1 MANNKIQIKRSVA
14 NSVVT
19 GLSNGE
25 LAYTQASNTLWI
37 GLPDGSGTAAIGGAR
52 YPGTLTANQAI
63 VTNATSGVDRII
75 VANAIVTT
83 LTANG
88 SVGTNGQVLVTNG
101 SAIYWGTG
109 TSGSNT
115 YIQFNDSGVANG
127 VAGFTFD
134 KTQNNLFVANSLLV
148 GNTSLVSPTAV
159 VNTTVIYV
167 GNSVG
172 NTTQNTTSFFISGNG
187 TTLPTATMTSN
198 GLVVGNGSVIGAPQ
212 LILANSA
219 GNTVV
224 NTTSYTMSNANYVV
238 LVSNTSG
245 IFANQGT
252 IIYAGNT
259 TANTTQ
265 NSSSFFITGNT
276 TTLPT
281 TTLTSSGLV
290 VGNNSVTGQPTIN
303 IANSVGNT
311 VVSVTSYVL
320 SNSTANVITIG
331 TSGITGNTGTSI
343 VIGNTTINS
352 VSNSSTFQIVG
363 NTSTQATATV
373 NSNGITVGNTSITG
387 TPNIYVANSVGNV
400 TINTNSI
407 AIGGNATTM
416 GAVSVT
422 GNGAIFGN
430 GTVTAAPQ
438 LAVSN
443 STGNT
448 VINTTSYLMSN
459 SSGTVY
465 SMNTTSMTFNGNTF
479 LNGTNTTIASNVTVT
494 GAYVNAPSTD
504 LTIRNVSVGGNL
516 VVTGTVFSVN
526 TVTLQVN
533 DNIIELADNNNS
545 SDVVD
550 TGWFSPAGNT
560 TNVWY
565 SGLVRQASK
574 SSNSNPYFWLFGSNT
589 NPNTAITV
597 DTSANSSTGTLQAYL
612 VPYGVGGGFVA
623 NSSNVQIT
631 ANSTLGV
638 NIVANTLTLSTALAG
653 TEGGTGYK
661 TVTNNAILVG
671 NSTNGY
677 NQLTLGTSGYVLQS
691 NGTTVVFDYLDG
703 GSF

>member
-25 LAYTQASNTLWI
+25 LAYTQSTNTLWI

-88 SVGTNGQVLVTNG
+88 SIGSNGQVLVTNG
-101 SAIYWGTG
+101 TAIYWGTG

-115 YIQFNDSGVANG
+115 FIQFNYSGVANG

-134 KTQNNLFVANSLLV
+134 KSQNNLFVANSLLV

-172 NTTQNTTSFFISGNG
+172 NTTQNTTSFFVSGNG

-198 GLVVGNGSVIGAPQ
+198 GLVVGNGSVIGAPT

-224 NTTSYTMSNANYVV
+224 NTTSYTMSNATNVI
-238 LVSNTSG
+238 LVANTTGFYGNNGTVFYSG
-245 IFANQGT
+245 NS
-252 IIYAGNT
+252 

-265 NSSSFFITGNT
+265 NTSSFFISGNS

-281 TTLTSSGLV
+281 ATLIANSLV
-290 VGNNSVTGQPTIN
+290 IGNNSVTGAPALN
-303 IANSVGNT
+303 IANSTGNT
-311 VVSVTSYVL
+311 LISVTSYVL
-320 SNSTANVITIG
+320 SNSTANVITVG
-331 TSGITGNTGTSI
+331 TTGITGNTGTSI
-343 VIGNTTINS
+343 VLGNTTVNS
-352 VSNSSTFQIVG
+352 VSNSSTFQVVG

-373 NSNGITVGNTSITG
+373 NSAGITLGNTSITSG
-387 TPNIYVANSVGNV
+387 PTIYIANSQGNS
-400 TINTNSI
+400 TIT
-407 AIGGNATTM
+407 AVAHTIGGNSTTL
-416 GAVSVT
+416 GAVSIT

-430 GTVTAAPQ
+430 GSVTAAPQ

-448 VINTTSYLMSN
+448 VINTTSFLMSN
-459 SSGTVY
+459 ASGTVY

-494 GAYVNAPSTD
+494 GAYINASATD
-504 LTIRNVSVGGNL
+504 LTIRNATVGGNL

-533 DNIIELADNNNS
+533 DNIIELADNNTTG
-545 SDVVD
+545 DVVD
-550 TGWFSPAGNT
+550 TGWFSPAGNST
-560 TNVWY
+560 SVWY
-565 SGLVRQASK
+565 SGLVRVAGK
-574 SSNSNPYFWLFGSNT
+574 STNSNPYFWMFGSNT
-589 NPNTAITV
+589 NPNTSITV
-597 DTSANSSTGTLQAYL
+597 DNSSNSSTATLQAYL
-612 VPYGVGGGFVA
+612 VPYGVGGAFVA

-638 NIVANTLTLSTALAG
+638 NIVANTLTLSTAIAG
-653 TEGGTGYK
+653 TEGGNGYK
-661 TVTNNAILVG
+661 TITNNALLVG
-671 NSTNGY
+671 NATNGF
-677 NQLTLGTSGYVLQS
+677 NQLSLGTSGYVLQS
-691 NGTTVVFDYLDG
+691 NGTTVVYDILDG